1 MYERMATPL
10 ANGAGM
16 GRIGM
21 LPSPMTR
28 QQLAEHVKQTLGLQ
42 HVLVVAPNQLGVPAG
57 KSTSA

>member
-1 MYERMATPL
+1 VYERAATPL

-28 QQLAEHVKQTLGLQ
+28 QQLAEHVKHALGLC
-42 HVLVVAPNQLGVPAG
+42 HVLVVGPNQLGVTAG
-57 KSTSA
+57 M